1 LRHMADEDTHTSAGH
16 RLAAGGAAER
26 LRRALEAAVGSKDP
40 AVGRLRHSRTT
51 VCFAIGDEEVSLLL
65 DRSPPTV
72 GGTDEPAEI
81 DIELSEEQALSFAAG
96 GLSLVEALIRGDV
109 IARGPVRRYME
120 VDPILRRLLAGG
132 SGAAAEA
139 RLAAN
144 HGDRAGRS
152 EPVPVD
158 RLAIETRGLHKSFG
172 ASHVLQGCDLQI
184 PEGVISV
191 ILGPSGTGKS
201 VMLQHIIGLLA
212 PDAGEVLIRG
222 NQLSQM
228 SRSEILG
235 LRREI
240 GVMFQDGAL
249 FSTMDVYD
257 NVAFPLRQHTNL
269 SERQIRRVVQ
279 ARLGDVGLR
288 GASNRMPGELSGGMR
303 KRAGLAR
310 SLVLEPGIILCD
322 EPDSGLDP
330 VRTSLL
336 GDLLVEQHA
345 AHGGTMIVVTHNVP
359 LARQI
364 SDHMN
369 ILWQGKVLESGLA
382 SEVFASESDFV
393 RQFLASE
400 TVGPL
405 TMDA

>member
-1 LRHMADEDTHTSAGH
+1 RSHAS
-16 RLAAGGAAER
+16 
-26 LRRALEAAVGSKDP
+26 RALREALRDALASPSAAVR
-40 AVGRLRHSRTT
+40 RLRHARTS
-51 VCFAIGDEEVSLLL
+51 VCFVVGEDRITLLL
-65 DRSPPTV
+65 DRSPPQLADD
-72 GGTDEPAEI
+72 DEPAQIE
-81 DIELSEEQALSFAAG
+81 IELSHAQAQEYAEG
-96 GLSLVEALIRGDV
+96 RLSLVEALVRGEV
-109 IARGPVRRYME
+109 SAHGPVRRFME
-120 VDPILRRLLAGG
+120 VDPILRRLLAPARDAVAAQGG
-132 SGAAAEA
+132 RADVAAGET
-139 RLAAN
+139 
-144 HGDRAGRS
+144 RAM
-152 EPVPVD
+152 PVEL
-158 RLAIETRGLHKSFG
+158 LAIETRGLHKSFG
-172 ASHVLQGCDLQI
+172 SAHIMQGCDLQV

-201 VMLQHIIGLLA
+201 VMLQHIIGLLR
-212 PDAGEVLIRG
+212 PDAGDVLIRG
-222 NQLSQM
+222 NKLSDM

-249 FSTMDVYD
+249 FSNMNVYD

-269 SERQIRRVVQ
+269 PEAKIERVVS
-279 ARLGDVGLR
+279 ARLRDVGLA
-288 GASNRMPGELSGGMR
+288 GSGGRMPGELSGGMR

-345 AHGGTMIVVTHNVP
+345 EHGGTMVVVTHNVP

-364 SDHMN
+364 ADH
-369 ILWQGKVLESGLA
+369 ISVLWQGKVLESGLA
-382 SEVFASESDFV
+382 DEIFASRSPFV
-393 RQFLASE
+393 RQFLASD
-400 TVGPL
+400 TTGPL